1 MWVVQWGS
9 LRSEMVH
16 TGETQ
21 AEITARLRAKF
32 SSHSGEELAGAAEG
46 DALDVN
52 LDICRL
58 FVEHLVS
65 DGTGGSTE
73 EAAVDFDW
81 DEVLD
86 AADGSETTERAIGR
100 MVIATYVALRGE
112 SDVGD
117 DVHQEFDPSP
127 PPPPP
132 QQSSTDE
139 LGFRMWELPT
149 EKVQVSPPSV
159 QFQPDQTLVFP
170 YPVVQPAPAET
181 DGPPDLPPA
190 PSITRRFRARRHLPS
205 FFSWVRNIGALMI
218 LFVAWQLW
226 GTSIGQHHAQAVL
239 GSQFEAKLHSAKP
252 VPKDAP
258 LIPATTQ
265 VPNAPEG
272 TVLASIVIPALGV
285 SQYVVSG
292 TGPSDLDKGPGH
304 YTGTAVPGQAGNV
317 AIAGHRTTNGAPF
330 NRLDEMKLG
339 DPIDITTTS
348 GRKLTYVVSQN
359 PVAVSPGDVAVLND
373 FGDNRLTLTTCTPKF
388 SAAQRLVV
396 VAELKTSVP
405 SSGRQRAHSYNVQ
418 LQADASWNWGTFPV
432 VLAELALLV
441 GLGLMNRRLARAYG
455 AVGRWLILTPIWIF
469 AVFIFFQSLTGFLPS
484 SI

>member
-1 MWVVQWGS
+1 
-9 LRSEMVH
+9 
-16 TGETQ
+16 
-21 AEITARLRAKF
+21 
-32 SSHSGEELAGAAEG
+32 
-46 DALDVN
+46 
-52 LDICRL
+52 
-58 FVEHLVS
+58 
-65 DGTGGSTE
+65 
-73 EAAVDFDW
+73 
-81 DEVLD
+81 
-86 AADGSETTERAIGR
+86 
-100 MVIATYVALRGE
+100 
-112 SDVGD
+112 
-117 DVHQEFDPSP
+117 
-127 PPPPP
+127 
-132 QQSSTDE
+132 
-139 LGFRMWELPT
+139 MWELPT
-149 EKVQVSPPSV
+149 EQVLVSPQVAP
-159 QFQPDQTLVFP
+159 FQPDQTLIFP
-170 YPVVQPAPAET
+170 LPPVQSAAAAAE
-181 DGPPDLPPA
+181 GPPEVPSA
-190 PSITRRFRARRHLPS
+190 PTDMRRFRARRHLPS

-226 GTSIGQHHAQAVL
+226 GTAIGQHHAQAAL

-330 NRLDEMKLG
+330 NRLDELKLG
-339 DPIDITTTS
+339 DPIDITTTT
-348 GRKLTYVVSQN
+348 GRKLTYLVSQN

-388 SAAQRLVV
+388 SAAQRLIV

-405 SSGRQRAHSYNVQ
+405 SSGRQRPHSYDVQ
-418 LQADASWNWGTFPV
+418 LQAVAGWNWGTLPV
-432 VLAELALLV
+432 ILAELALLV
-441 GLGLMNRRLARAYG
+441 GLGLMNRRLAGAYG

-469 AVFIFFQSLTGFLPS
+469 ALFIFFQSLTGFLPS
-484 SI
+484 AI